1 MPQHYGLL
9 LIECTMHGEI
19 GTLVRKVHNQQ
30 AVWFGGLVS
39 KDPSRKIGP
48 LLDIVRFCEDPL
60 TALVKAIFLL
70 LKGKLAASSGLLR
83 NCIGLNKCLLAFG
96 AVLR

>member
-1 MPQHYGLL
+1 M
-9 LIECTMHGEI
+9 
-19 GTLVRKVHNQQ
+19 
-30 AVWFGGLVS
+30 VS

-48 LLDIVRFCEDPL
+48 SSDIIKFREDPL

-83 NCIGLNKCLLAFG
+83 VEVLLVHKLLEVVTDDEGRDGPSGPA
-96 AVLR
+96 ACWVKA

>member
-1 MPQHYGLL
+1 M
-9 LIECTMHGEI
+9 
-19 GTLVRKVHNQQ
+19 
-30 AVWFGGLVS
+30 VS
-39 KDPSRKIGP
+39 KDPSP
-48 LLDIVRFCEDPL
+48 DIVKDPL
-60 TALVKAIFLL
+60 TARFKAIFLR